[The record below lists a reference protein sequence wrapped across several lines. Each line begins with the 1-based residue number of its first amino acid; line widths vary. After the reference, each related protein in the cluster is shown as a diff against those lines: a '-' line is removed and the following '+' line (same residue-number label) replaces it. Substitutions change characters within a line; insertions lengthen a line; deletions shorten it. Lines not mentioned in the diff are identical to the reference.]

1 MPLPLAMMIPFMG
14 IQSMVMAKQFGEN
27 FQYGKRR
34 ISAMSN
40 EDFNKLTPAKL
51 LSNANDELKSQ
62 IPLMKASME
71 DMRQFQTF
79 IVKEFLLTIRS
90 IIDAGLGKL
99 IGLTPTEINQ
109 TVQNIEHFLHGHFE
123 GHGEVPEPTPPPQE
137 PIEIPTEKLIH
148 LTQREVLNMSITQ
161 IGQAVENNLHRY
173 DAATQQ
179 LLLADYNRRKIQ
191 PGEPKDF
198 KEFVPP
204 VIFRVT
210 KVWSN
215 IHAVGRAIKLAESWR
230 GQTNPQRNGNWVGRI
245 HIGTKKEEA
254 NNWLARHWPQLTH
267 GQWNFNSGNLMY
279 KIRKSDIVAEQNKLD
294 KLNK

>member
-1 MPLPLAMMIPFMG
+1 MVIGFFMPLPLAMMIPFMG

-40 EDFNKLTPAKL
+40 DDFNKLTPAKL

-62 IPLMKASME
+62 IPLMKQSME

-123 GHGEVPEPTPPPQE
+123 GHGEVSEPPPTNEEDPTNVTDKLDPSFQTVKNWTTTKLNLVHANQLHLFTAKAQGFIHSVHDFNKNDDE
-137 PIEIPTEKLIH
+137 EDTSVPVEKVPINLVFLKADYPDIHSLVLKKMNSLSKGKGNLFKLMQLWHVQYQNAIK
-148 LTQREVLNMSITQ
+148 LSRNSNTTTQALGLRLI
-161 IGQAVENNLHRY
+161 
-173 DAATQQ
+173 QQ
-179 LLLADYNRRKIQ
+179 LLKI
-191 PGEPKDF
+191 
-198 KEFVPP
+198 
-204 VIFRVT
+204 
-210 KVWSN
+210 
-215 IHAVGRAIKLAESWR
+215 
-230 GQTNPQRNGNWVGRI
+230 
-245 HIGTKKEEA
+245 
-254 NNWLARHWPQLTH
+254 
-267 GQWNFNSGNLMY
+267 
-279 KIRKSDIVAEQNKLD
+279 NKLVQAEIA
-294 KLNK
+294 KFV